1 MCGWTGGPCLLDS
14 PRMADNSSPL
24 PALADYLTPDRI
36 REAARVIAPH
46 IHRTPILKCESLS
59 RMTGFDIR
67 LKAENWQKTG
77 CFKPRGALNR
87 IAHMTAGER
96 RRGVLTASAGNHG
109 QGLAYAASASGIPV
123 KVVMPENTPP
133 AKLAATRS
141 MGAEIVLHGQIFDDA
156 LAKSLD
162 IVAQSGMTFVH
173 PAIDP
178 FVVTGAG
185 TIGIEILEDVP
196 DLDAVVVPVGG
207 GGLISGIG
215 TFLRSERPDVRIFGV
230 SPEQAAAMSRS
241 FREGKAVRLDKA
253 RSIAEGM
260 ASRAGT
266 QETIDIMKKGL
277 VEDVV
282 EVSERAILDAIILLL
297 TRAKI
302 LAEGAGAGPLAA
314 LIERRIPLPP
324 GSRVVLVV
332 SGGNQDLDRLSR
344 WIIDGVA

>member
-1 MCGWTGGPCLLDS
+1 
-14 PRMADNSSPL
+14 MADNSSPL

-46 IHRTPILKCESLS
+46 VHRTPLLKCRTLS
-59 RMTGFDIR
+59 TLTGFDIR

-77 CFKPRGALNR
+77 SFKPRGALNR
-87 IAHMTAGER
+87 IAQLSAGER
-96 RRGVLTASAGNHG
+96 RRGVLAASAGNHA
-109 QGLAYAASASGIPV
+109 QGLAYAAAALGIPV

-133 AKLAATRS
+133 AKLEATRG

-156 LAKSLD
+156 LAKSLE
-162 IVAQSGMTFVH
+162 IVAESGMAFVH
-173 PAIDP
+173 PATDP
-178 FVVTGAG
+178 FVVAGAG
-185 TIGIEILEDVP
+185 TIGMEILEDAP
-196 DLDAVVVPVGG
+196 DIDAVVVPVGG
-207 GGLISGIG
+207 GGLISGIA
-215 TFLRSERPDVRIFGV
+215 TFVRSQRPSVRVFGV
-230 SPEQAAAMSRS
+230 VPEQAAAMSRS

-253 RSIAEGM
+253 GSIAEGM

-266 QETIDIMKKGL
+266 GETIDFMAGL
-277 VEDVV
+277 VEDIV
-282 EVSERAILDAIILLL
+282 EVSERAILDGIVLLL

-314 LIERRIPLPP
+314 LLERRIPLPP

-344 WIIDGVA
+344 WILDGVA